1 MPTQAQILQIF
12 NKSLTSKANA
22 GEEFI
27 LTVTS
32 DSINAST
39 QIIDGFVDP
48 TPLDNATGWNGNMIY
63 GITGTTGFK
72 AFGQKYTYDCVSQN
86 TWIRTPNYLNDVD
99 LYAGTVSDAAA
110 PFTDAQVRAL
120 YPNAKEGQIALGV
133 HGMYWLQN
141 AVWVYY
147 QSGVVNSGGG
157 GSNITLP
164 IQISDVYNLQA
175 SLNSKANESELAS
188 YQGISQKGAINGY
201 ASLDATGKVPTS
213 QLPATGS
220 SSVTTDNITDAGAT
234 GKALVKAAN
243 PAQAQSVLSLGTA
256 ATQNVGTATGNVM
269 QVGAFGLGAMAQA
282 TLPDFKA
289 NNVTG
294 YYLAY
299 GITSSSPAATPNA
312 PANSGTEK
320 LFVNCV
326 NDGINVNYTVVSIS
340 GIIYTGLYT
349 IIGSTLTWNNPRV
362 QTLVSSDNGTAIAN
376 TAWVWTWASGRGI
389 GTVLAPALS
398 SFNNHTTAGFVSAT
412 NTTLSCPSDVGSD
425 TYLEAIVRTHTI
437 TSVQTTIFDLIGYPS
452 YKRWTGVKNGSNPVV
467 WMGVPS
473 TANPFPVSATP
484 TIVEGAGIGTGGKA
498 TISGSNTAGTIT
510 ITAGTGGTTLA
521 TVCTIT
527 LTVSATTKVIPI
539 ITAAESNAAN
549 LQANA
554 TGSLI
559 AVGQG
564 PNTWVIKSNM
574 SAALSS
580 MTCTFNYLVGGF

>member
-1 MPTQAQILQIF
+1 MAQIFAFFSNLITRGL
-12 NKSLTSKANA
+12 KSGENYLVVATSTGLKAGAQTIPALVDVAPLDSATFDSNNMNYTVAGLTSQQAIGKDYSY
-22 GEEFI
+22 FC
-27 LTVTS
+27 
-32 DSINAST
+32 
-39 QIIDGFVDP
+39 
-48 TPLDNATGWNGNMIY
+48 TG
-63 GITGTTGFK
+63 
-72 AFGQKYTYDCVSQN
+72 QN
-86 TWIRTPNYLNDVD
+86 TWQRRATIGLKINWIV
-99 LYAGTVSDAAA
+99 GTVPDATGAY
-110 PFTDAQVRAL
+110 TDAQLKAL
-120 YPNAKEGQIALGV
+120 YPNAVDGNVAVGV
-133 HGMYWLQN
+133 KCYYVLMLS
-141 AVWVYY
+141 VWRAWEFGATVA
-147 QSGVVNSGGG
+147 GGATG
-157 GSNITLP
+157 LNLP

-175 SLNSKANESELAS
+175 SLDSKANENELAS

-213 QLPATGS
+213 QLPATGT
-220 SSVTTDNITDAGAT
+220 SSVTTDSITDAGTT
-234 GKALVKAAN
+234 GKALMKAAT
-243 PAQAQSVLSLGTA
+243 PVQAQSVLSLGTA
-256 ATQNVGTATGNVM
+256 ATLNVGTATGNVM
-269 QVGAFGLGAMAQA
+269 QVGAFGLGAMAQS
-282 TLPDFKA
+282 TLTDFKA

-299 GITSSSPAATPNA
+299 GITSASPAATPNA

-326 NDGINVNYTVVSIS
+326 NDGINVNYTVVSVS
-340 GIIYTGLYT
+340 GIIYIGIYT
-349 IIGSTLTWNNPRV
+349 ISGSTLTWNNPRV
-362 QTLVSSDNGTAIAN
+362 QTVVSSDNGTAIAN
-376 TAWVWTWASGRGI
+376 TAWVWAWAGVRGI
-389 GTVLAPALS
+389 GTVLAPPLS
-398 SFNNHTTAGFVSAT
+398 SFNNHTTAGFFSAT
-412 NTTLSCPSDVGSD
+412 NTTPSCPSDVGSD
-425 TYLEAIVRTHTI
+425 TYLEACVRTHTI
-437 TSVQTTIFDLIGYPS
+437 NSVQTTIFDLIGYPS

-527 LTVSATTKVIPI
+527 LTVSATTKLIPI
-539 ITAAESNAAN
+539 ITAAENNAAN